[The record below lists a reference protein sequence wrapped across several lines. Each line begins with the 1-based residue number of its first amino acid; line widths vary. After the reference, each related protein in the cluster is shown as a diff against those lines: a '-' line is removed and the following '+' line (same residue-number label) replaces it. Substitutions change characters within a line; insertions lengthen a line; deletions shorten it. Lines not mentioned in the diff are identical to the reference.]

1 MTRLPAHRATVV
13 LTAMAI
19 ACTAAGLA
27 ERRDPDEPSAARRL
41 SSPAAIYR
49 GPVRWQPLV
58 VDPAAARSRTLADRA
73 ANRAYDGAPP
83 VMPHSR
89 SFVRTRTCLDC
100 HADGI
105 RLGNRFGGPLSHPHL
120 VQCVQC
126 HVESR
131 NLDIPPGV
139 APAPNLFEGAS
150 SPRGAVRPWAGA
162 PPVLPHA
169 TLLRTDCLSCHGPAG
184 SPGLRTDHPQ
194 RTNCVQCHAVAA
206 SLDQT
211 SPFFTGNATMLLPR
225 AP

>member
-1 MTRLPAHRATVV
+1 MTRRPAQRATVV
-13 LTAMAI
+13 LAVLVI

-27 ERRDPDEPSAARRL
+27 DRLDPDDASPARRL

-49 GPVRWQPLV
+49 RPVGWQPLI
-58 VDPAAARSRTLADRA
+58 VDPVAARSRSLAGRA

-89 SFVRTRTCLDC
+89 NFVRRKTCLDC

-105 RLGNRFGGPLSHPHL
+105 RLGNRFGPPLSHPHL

-131 NLDIPPGV
+131 NLDIPPGG
-139 APAPNLFEGAS
+139 APAPNLFEGM
-150 SPRGAVRPWAGA
+150 SPSNGAVRPWAGA
-162 PPVLPHA
+162 PPVLPHT
-169 TLLRTDCLSCHGPAG
+169 TLMRTDCLSCHGPAG
-184 SPGLRTDHPQ
+184 YPGLRTGHPQ

-211 SPFFTGNATMLLPR
+211 SPFFTGNASMLLPR